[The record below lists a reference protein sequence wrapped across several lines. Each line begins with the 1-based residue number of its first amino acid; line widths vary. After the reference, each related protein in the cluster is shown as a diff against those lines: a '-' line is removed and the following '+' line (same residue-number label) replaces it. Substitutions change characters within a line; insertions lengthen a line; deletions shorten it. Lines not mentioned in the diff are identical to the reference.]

1 MAESS
6 ESNMDVSSI
15 QVEVLAF
22 KFAWRGRALKAYTE
36 QILVSPG
43 VSCTVDDVDEL
54 NENLISA
61 ISVVADKLDLVSKP
75 FWRVPGKKPWFD
87 RECDMIRRKLKDSLQ
102 KYKDIQIIDS
112 ILRNISDR
120 FSYLVLNEWEAPWI
134 GSQHKNL
141 ADEMI
146 LRFFGIYILGFIIK
160 LRVFSMVNGEEINL
174 STNNLLLV
182 ENNYNADSFSNID
195 IKTNFKTSENS
206 EKNKNLENS
215 VWVLNI
221 PLLPVVVATSNSIPE
236 GPCRKQLKFY
246 LNHLKNGTLWATEMF
261 DSSAKYPYGIFD
273 GHLRH
278 LGNFD
283 QCFRIETQIPNSEED
298 GKFEEIRSRYCLVDI
313 KYQEKEEPKNF
324 PGKLDI
330 WFDSQGS
337 AWESIRE
344 KGDFRRFQR
353 YLLQMALCVPASCH
367 LEDIT
372 TALKEP
378 LEKFSK
384 QYNVEVQASIQKDLC
399 QAAHEATEIS
409 NYAIAYCI
417 VLISII
423 TLVIVSTIYDA
434 ESKALGKQSI
444 TKELLFCFSAR
455 RSLNNIFR
463 VTYRHRGLDCLH
475 MLRIIFTSVAIAGH
489 RQIQTVHTSD
499 VNSRFFEWTITE
511 PLGIMFHNG
520 SIIVDGFLGIGGLVL
535 SYQLLEYLEKSK
547 RLNVPFLIINR
558 FVRGNWKI
566 GSRCDQ
572 SLPGPIAISYFF
584 QEGAGKGVQ
593 DVTNHSY
600 VVGII
605 MGAFIYDYKFAAWRL
620 PKMWS
625 RILFILQVVVLSIY
639 IQRLG
644 FQFMDPNERPSL
656 LVKAF
661 YASFHRPIFAFSICS
676 AALLITIGDGLDF
689 QYNFL
694 TPRWIQPISKL
705 SYAVYLLHFAIQSYD
720 LGTARKP
727 SAYSFYNLHT
737 FFVIDGIFVLTLS
750 LFFAVMI
757 EEPFKNIG
765 NLVLKRKKQG
775 NQKSN
780 YLKKGTR
787 NWTDSSISEYF

>member
-1 MAESS
+1 M
-6 ESNMDVSSI
+6 I
-15 QVEVLAF
+15 QNKLH
-22 KFAWRGRALKAYTE
+22 
-36 QILVSPG
+36 ILG
-43 VSCTVDDVDEL
+43 
-54 NENLISA
+54 
-61 ISVVADKLDLVSKP
+61 
-75 FWRVPGKKPWFD
+75 
-87 RECDMIRRKLKDSLQ
+87 
-102 KYKDIQIIDS
+102 
-112 ILRNISDR
+112 
-120 FSYLVLNEWEAPWI
+120 
-134 GSQHKNL
+134 
-141 ADEMI
+141 DEMI
-146 LRFFGIYILGFIIK
+146 PRWFEISVLEFLITIL
-160 LRVFSMVNGEEINL
+160 VFSIVKGEDIHFSEK
-174 STNNLLLV
+174 NLLLE
-182 ENNYNADSFSNID
+182 ENKYHTDSFNNIGTG
-195 IKTNFKTSENS
+195 TNFKTNENS
-206 EKNKNLENS
+206 EENENLEKS
-215 VWVLNI
+215 YWFLNI
-221 PLLPVVVATSNSIPE
+221 PLLPVVVATSNAIPE
-236 GPCRKQLKFY
+236 GPCKKQLNLY
-246 LNHLKNGTLWATEMF
+246 LNHLKNGTLWAAEMF

-283 QCFRIETQIPNSEED
+283 QCFRIKTKIPNSEGD

-313 KYQEKEEPKNF
+313 KYQEKEEPKNV

-372 TALKEP
+372 TALKKP

-434 ESKALGKQSI
+434 ESNAIRKQSL

-475 MLRIIFTSVAIAGH
+475 MLRIIFTSVVITGH
-489 RQIQTVHTSD
+489 RQIQTLHTSD
-499 VNSRFFEWTITE
+499 VNTMTG
-511 PLGIMFHNG
+511 PLGMTYHNG

-547 RLNVPFLIINR
+547 RLNMPFLIINR
-558 FVRGNWKI
+558 FVR
-566 GSRCDQ
+566 
-572 SLPGPIAISYFF
+572 
-584 QEGAGKGVQ
+584 
-593 DVTNHSY
+593 Y

-620 PKMWS
+620 PKIWS
-625 RILFILQVVVLSIY
+625 RILFVLQVVLLSLY

-644 FQFMDPNERPSL
+644 YQFMDPNEKPSL
-656 LVKAF
+656 FLKAL
-661 YASFHRPIFAFSICS
+661 YASLHRPIFAFSMCS

-689 QYNFL
+689 QYNLL

-705 SYAVYLLHFAIQSYD
+705 SYAIYLLHFAIQSYD

-727 SAYSFYNLHT
+727 FAYSSYNMYT
-737 FFVIDGIFVLTLS
+737 FFVIDGVFVLMLS
-750 LFFAVMI
+750 LFSVVII

-765 NLVLKRKKQG
+765 NLLLKRKEAR
-775 NQKSN
+775 KSEVN
-780 YLKKGTR
+780 LSEESNKKL
-787 NWTDSSISEYF
+787 D